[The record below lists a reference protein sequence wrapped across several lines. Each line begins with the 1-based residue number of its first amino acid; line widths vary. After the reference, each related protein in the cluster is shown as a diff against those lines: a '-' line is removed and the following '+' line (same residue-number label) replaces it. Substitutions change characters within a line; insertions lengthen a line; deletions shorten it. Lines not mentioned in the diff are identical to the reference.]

1 MEKQYI
7 VLKLNNMGYRTRELE
22 TGNIVSLKSDID
34 FETFELETITVE
46 VEKEWI
52 FKKNSYVSGKLLK
65 HELILANLDVP
76 PLEYENIERNRYVFK
91 DYSGYGFYTPGRDPI
106 SEALRM
112 DPKRG
117 YDALARLW
125 EHYPQCIDA
134 LVQMGMMN
142 FNSTERFKG
151 AFNCF
156 SGATYIAEQ
165 NFPVDETAQFPW
177 FFSNNRPYLR
187 ALLALSCW
195 YWKNGDF
202 DEAALLARKI
212 LRINLKDDQGARHIL
227 EAVRNKE
234 VFRPDF

>member
-7 VLKLNNMGYRTRELE
+7 VLKLNKMGYRTRDLE
-22 TGNIVSLKSDID
+22 TGHIVSLKRDID
-34 FETFELETITVE
+34 FEAFELETITVE
-46 VEKEWI
+46 VEKEWE

-65 HELILANLDVP
+65 HELLLANLGVP
-76 PLEYENIERNRYVFK
+76 ALAYENIERNRYVFK
-91 DYSGYGFYTPGRDPI
+91 DYTGYEFYSPGRDPI
-106 SEALRM
+106 FEAIGM
-112 DPKRG
+112 DPQKG

-134 LVQMGMMN
+134 LVEMGMMN
-142 FNSTERFKG
+142 FYSPERFKG

-156 SGATYIAEQ
+156 KGAIYIAEQ
-165 NFPVDETAQFPW
+165 NFPSDETAQFPW
-177 FFSNNRPYLR
+177 FFRNNRPYLR

-212 LRINLKDDQGARHIL
+212 LRLNLKDEQGARHLL

>member
-7 VLKLNNMGYRTRELE
+7 VLKLNAMGYRTRDLE
-22 TGNIVSLKSDID
+22 TGNIVSLQSNID
-34 FETFELETITVE
+34 FKAFELETITVE

-65 HELILANLDVP
+65 SEFLLANLNVP

-91 DYSGYGFYTPGRDPI
+91 DYSGFGFYTPGKDPI
-106 SEALRM
+106 SEAIGM
-112 DPKRG
+112 DPKKG

-134 LVQMGMMN
+134 LIQMGMMD
-142 FNSTERFKG
+142 FDSPERFQG

-156 SGATYIAEQ
+156 KGAIYIAEQ
-165 NFPVDETAQFPW
+165 NFPLDETAQFPW
-177 FFSNNRPYLR
+177 FFGNNRPYLR

-195 YWKNGDF
+195 HWKNGDF
-202 DEAALLARKI
+202 DEAALLARKM
-212 LRINLKDDQGARHIL
+212 LRLNLKDEQGARYIL